1 MAFPRWLRALST
13 AALGG
18 ACALAPA
25 PALAAG
31 GSPVGAGPAPNPQ
44 ATAALTR
51 ALDRGL
57 RTAGSQSGA
66 EVVDLNT
73 GAVLYA
79 NRATT
84 GRMPASVQK
93 LWTTSTALLAFGPSA
108 RLSTRLRAVGHV
120 TGSTFTGTLYLQGG
134 GDPTFG
140 TAGFDRANYGTGA
153 SIQSLVSGL
162 EQTFGVRAVRGAIV
176 ADESRF
182 DTRRGTPATGYRL
195 DPEVEGGLSA
205 LAFNRDWSDPYGN
218 TLFGQPAIEAGAQ
231 LKVALRAAGIRV
243 PASTPV
249 RTGTTPAAAQTLAVA
264 RSPSVTSL
272 VDLTNAPSD
281 NFFAETLL
289 KDLGA
294 QFGAGG
300 TTAAGAAVVRATV
313 ARTFG
318 LRPRLDD
325 GSGLSRYDRSSPAEV
340 VSLLRQ
346 QADDPAFTGS
356 LAVAGETGT
365 LRHELTGTVAQGR
378 CRGKT
383 GTLTDASNVVG
394 YCRAADGHTLAYAF
408 EMNRIDPLRAHPIQ
422 NAMELALVR
431 YDG

>member
-1 MAFPRWLRALST
+1 MALLRRPRAVIIAVL
-13 AALGG
+13 AAT
-18 ACALAPA
+18 CALAPA

-31 GSPVGAGPAPNPQ
+31 AAPVGSGPPPDPR

-51 ALDRGL
+51 ILDRGV
-57 RTAGSQSGA
+57 RSAGSQTGA
-66 EVVDLNT
+66 EVLDLNT

-79 NRATT
+79 NRART
-84 GRMPASVQK
+84 GRLPASVQK
-93 LWTTSTALLAFGPSA
+93 LWTTSTVLLSFGPSA
-108 RLSTRLRAVGHV
+108 RLSTRLRAVGRV
-120 TGSTFTGTLYLQGG
+120 SGSTFTGTLYLQGG

-140 TAGFDRANYGTGA
+140 TAAFDHATYGTGA
-153 SIQSLVSGL
+153 TVQSLVSGVR
-162 EQTFGVRAVRGAIV
+162 QTFGIRAVRGTII

-182 DTRRGTPATGYRL
+182 DRLRGTPATGYRL

-205 LAFNRDWSDPYGN
+205 LVFNRDWSDPYGS
-218 TLFGQPAIEAGAQ
+218 TLFAQPALEAGAQ
-231 LKVALRAAGIRV
+231 LEIALRAAGIRV
-243 PASTPV
+243 PAWTPV
-249 RTGTTPAAAQTLAVA
+249 RTGVTPATAQTLAVA
-264 RSPSVTSL
+264 RSPAMATL
-272 VDLTNAPSD
+272 VHLTNTPSD

-300 TTAAGAAVVRATV
+300 TTVAGAAVVRATI

-318 LRPRLDD
+318 LRPRFDD
-325 GSGLSRYDRSSPAEV
+325 GSGLSRYDRSSPADI

-346 QADDPAFTGS
+346 QAGDPAFTSS
-356 LAVAGETGT
+356 LAIAGETGT

-383 GTLTDASNVVG
+383 GTLTDASNVAG
-394 YCRAADGHTLAYAF
+394 YCRAADGHTLAFAF
-408 EMNRIDPLRAHPIQ
+408 EMNRINPDRAHPIQ